1 MEKFEQKVFI
11 TINEGVEKLNEYV
24 EKGSI
29 INNLNIIPINN
40 NGYIF
45 VYSVRQK
52 FEKKE
57 NNRDK
62 NTEKNLSDRKP
73 GYKKEYN
80 EGKTE
85 RNIKPNMEKMLKDVL
100 GNDGFDNTDYN
111 NRRSEKNR
119 RKNNYEN
126 KKKYK

>member
-1 MEKFEQKVFI
+1 MEKFEQEIFN
-11 TINEGVEKLNEYV
+11 TISEGVEKLNEYV
-24 EKGSI
+24 EKGLI
-29 INNLNIIPINN
+29 INNLNIVPNN
-40 NGYIF
+40 DVGYIF

>member
-45 VYSVRQK
+45 VYLVRQK

>member
-24 EKGSI
+24 EKGLI

-111 NRRSEKNR
+111 NRRTEKNR